1 MSKLFGNRAS
11 EQGGDDEDCPS
22 SGWTVR
28 RTVTNRGNGSG
39 EQCPSGDHDVSTTS
53 SGWGVVRID
62 KHRR

>member
-1 MSKLFGNRAS
+1 MAKLFGNRAQ
-11 EQGGDDEDCPS
+11 EQGNDDQDCPS

-39 EQCPSGDHDVSTTS
+39 QQCPSADHDVTTTS
-53 SGWGVVRID
+53 SGSGVVRIN